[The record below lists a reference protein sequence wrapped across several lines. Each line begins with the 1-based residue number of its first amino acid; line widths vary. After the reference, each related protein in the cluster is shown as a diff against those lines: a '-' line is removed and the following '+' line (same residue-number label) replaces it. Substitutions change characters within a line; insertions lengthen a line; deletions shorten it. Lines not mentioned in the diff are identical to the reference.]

1 MRPDKLQLEVVTPE
15 QAVLTAEVDEVDL
28 PGELGQIGVLPGH
41 VPTLTKLGIG
51 EMVVYD
57 NGSETHYFIVRGF
70 AEILGDRVRVLAQE
84 CEGVDEIDIER
95 AREELAEAEEEVERL
110 EEERTGEDTEE
121 DELLERYRE
130 SQQKARRRLMV
141 KGEMDEE

>member
-15 QAVLTAEVDEVDL
+15 QAVLAEEVDEVDL
-28 PGELGQIGVLPGH
+28 PGELGQVGVLPGH

-51 EMVVYD
+51 EMVVYQD
-57 NGSETHYFIVRGF
+57 GDEDHYFIVRGF

-84 CEGVDEIDIER
+84 CEGVDEIDVEK
-95 AREELAEAEEEVERL
+95 AREQLKEARQEVDRL
-110 EEERTGEDTEE
+110 ERERTGEDSEE
-121 DELLERYRE
+121 DELLQNFRE

-141 KGEMDEE
+141 SGELDDE

>member
-15 QAVLTAEVDEVDL
+15 QAVLTTEVDEVDL

-57 NGSETHYFIVRGF
+57 NGSEAHYFIVRGF

-84 CEGVDEIDIER
+84 CEGVDEIDIEK
-95 AREELAEAEEEVERL
+95 AREVLAEAEQEVERL

-121 DELLERYRE
+121 EELLERYRE

>member
-84 CEGVDEIDIER
+84 CEGVDEIDIEK
-95 AREELAEAEEEVERL
+95 AREALAEAEEEVERL

>member
-15 QAVLTAEVDEVDL
+15 QAVLAEEVDEVDL
-28 PGELGQIGVLPGH
+28 PAEMGQIGVLPGH

-51 EMVVYD
+51 EMVVYED
-57 NGSETHYFIVRGF
+57 GSEEHYFIVRGF

-95 AREELAEAEEEVERL
+95 ARQELAEAEQEVERL

-121 DELLERYRE
+121 DEMLESYRE
-130 SQQKARRRLMV
+130 SLRKARRRLMV
-141 KGEMDEE
+141 TDELDEE